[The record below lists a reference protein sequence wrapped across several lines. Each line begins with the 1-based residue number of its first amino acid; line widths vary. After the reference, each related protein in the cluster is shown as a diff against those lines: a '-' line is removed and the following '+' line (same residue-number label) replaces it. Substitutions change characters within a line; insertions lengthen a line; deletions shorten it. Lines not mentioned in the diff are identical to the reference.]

1 MEWKG
6 IHREGEVDSMKWR
19 VFAAVVM
26 LSLLV
31 AACGPKAGEEPTPTP
46 IPTSVVPDKPIYEV
60 QRGTVEELEE
70 FTARVSPTKEEAL
83 YFKKGGYVEVAYADR
98 GEWVEEGTVLA
109 ELEIQDLE
117 NELALAQVDLESA
130 QKQYL
135 AAEEAV
141 ERQLFS
147 ARINLRAAELR
158 LERTKKSPPIT
169 NLTSLRIAVERA
181 EENLDRAEIAYKEA
195 LDRPWEPQRVRDSL
209 LENIT
214 NAERAL
220 EEARA
225 RHDEAAAGAAQR
237 QLAYEGDVALQ
248 ELEVEKAQ
256 QEIAWLER
264 GVDASLTQR
273 VESAQLRMD
282 RLEAQI
288 KSVQLIAPF
297 DGELTSFTVIPGN
310 AVDARKNVA
319 VIADPREVE
328 ITADLTGNQMSI
340 MEEGMPCEV
349 TWSRRPGEV
358 FTGAVAQ
365 LPYPYGTGGG
375 SVRVENPDERTHLA
389 LDIDIEETGL
399 EAGDLV
405 KVTVLIERSED
416 TLWLPP
422 AAIRTFEGRRFV
434 MVRVGDRLQKVD
446 VKLGVEGQDR
456 VEVLEGLEEGQI
468 IEGL

>member
-1 MEWKG
+1 
-6 IHREGEVDSMKWR
+6 MKWR
-19 VFAAVVM
+19 AFAAVVL

-31 AACGPKAGEEPTPTP
+31 VACGPRTGEEPTPTP
-46 IPTSVVPDKPIYEV
+46 IPTSVVPDKPTYEV
-60 QRGTVEELEE
+60 QRGTVEQLEE
-70 FTARVSPTKEEAL
+70 FTARVSPLKEEAL
-83 YFKKGGYVEVAYADR
+83 YFKKGGYVSVAYADR

-109 ELEIQDLE
+109 ELEIEDLE
-117 NELALAQVDLESA
+117 NQLALAQVDLDSA
-130 QKQYL
+130 QKQYE
-135 AAEEAV
+135 AAEEAL

-147 ARINLRAAELR
+147 AEMSLRSAQLR
-158 LERTKKSPPIT
+158 LQKAQESPPIT
-169 NLTSLRIAVERA
+169 NLTSQRLAVQRA
-181 EENLDRAEIAYKEA
+181 EENLEKAKIAYKEA
-195 LDRPWEPQRVRDSL
+195 LDRPWEPQRVRDGL

-225 RHDEAAAGAAQR
+225 RYNEAAASAAQR
-237 QLAYEGDVALQ
+237 QASYESDIALLQ
-248 ELEVEKAQ
+248 LDVEKAQ

-273 VESAQLRMD
+273 VESAQLRME
-282 RLEAQI
+282 RLQAQI
-288 KSVQLIAPF
+288 KEVQLVAPF
-297 DGELTSFTVIPGN
+297 DGELTSFTVVPGRS
-310 AVDARKNVA
+310 VDARKNVA

-328 ITADLTGNQMSI
+328 ITADLSGNQMSI

-358 FTGAVAQ
+358 FTGIIAEM
-365 LPYPYGTGGG
+365 PYPYGTGGG
-375 SVRVENPDERTHLA
+375 SVRVENPDERTHIL
-389 LDIDIEETGL
+389 LDTDIQETGL

-405 KVTVLIERSED
+405 KATVLIERSED

-456 VEVLEGLEEGQI
+456 IEILEGLEEGQI